1 MAIGREVRPFV
12 GLQTEIAS
20 VVHETVAHA
29 AATESEATAMTTPTN
44 KRELLTTPV
53 EHLDITTVNVVPL
66 VEMMGKTAF
75 SARDLARAGRIV
87 DMMVRDE
94 GAGVILTLAGS
105 VVSAGQRKVITD
117 LIDAN
122 MIDAIVSTGA
132 NIVDQDFFEALGYR
146 HWQGD
151 RFADDNALREMMID
165 RIFDTYIDEEQL
177 RACDDTIREIADGL
191 APGTYSSREFIV
203 EMAKYLEARDL
214 GADSIV
220 RRAYDK
226 GVPIFVPAFSDC
238 SAGFGLVHHQV
249 HHPEAHVAIDS
260 VKDFREL
267 TEIKIHQGG
276 TGIFMLG
283 GGVPKNFVQDIV
295 VSAEFLG
302 HEVDMHRYA
311 VQLTVADE
319 RDGALSGS
327 TLKEAS
333 SWGKVDTAYEQMVY
347 GELTVTFPLVAGYAW
362 HQRGWEGRAPRAYNR
377 LFERAA
383 TPERVRVGR

>member
-1 MAIGREVRPFV
+1 MTDRPTTKRQH
-12 GLQTEIAS
+12 L
-20 VVHETVAHA
+20 
-29 AATESEATAMTTPTN
+29 AT
-44 KRELLTTPV
+44 LV
-53 EHLDITTVNVVPL
+53 EHLDIKQVDVVPL

-94 GAGVILTLAGS
+94 SAGVILTLAGS
-105 VVSAGQRKVITD
+105 VVSAGQKQVILD
-117 LIDAN
+117 LLDAD

-146 HWQGD
+146 HYQGD
-151 RFADDNALREMMID
+151 KFMDDNQLRELMID
-165 RIFDTYIDEEQL
+165 RIYDTYIDEEEL
-177 RACDDTIREIADGL
+177 RACDDTVREIAEGMR
-191 APGTYSSREFIV
+191 PGAYSSREFII
-203 EMAKYLEARDL
+203 EMAKYLAAKGL

-220 RRAYDK
+220 RRAYDA

-249 HHPEAHVAIDS
+249 NHPDAHVAIDS

-267 TEIKIHQGG
+267 TQIKIHQGT
-276 TGIFMLG
+276 TGILMLG

-302 HEVDMHRYA
+302 HDAEMHKYA

-333 SWGKVDTAYEQMVY
+333 SWGKVDTAWEQMVY

-362 HQRGWEGRAPRAYNR
+362 HKRGWEGRAPRDYNR
-377 LFERAA
+377 MLGA
-383 TPERVRVGR
+383 TSLAPGRESVSTD

>member
-1 MAIGREVRPFV
+1 
-12 GLQTEIAS
+12 
-20 VVHETVAHA
+20 
-29 AATESEATAMTTPTN
+29 MTTP
-44 KRELLTTPV
+44 KRKPELLSTPV

-66 VEMMGKTAF
+66 VEMMGRTAF

-117 LIDAN
+117 MIDAN
-122 MIDAIVSTGA
+122 MVDAIVSTGA

-151 RFADDNALREMMID
+151 KFADDNALREMMID

-191 APGTYSSREFIV
+191 APGAYSSREFIV
-203 EMAKYLEARDL
+203 EMAKYLEERDL

-220 RRAYDK
+220 RRAFEK

-249 HHPEAHVAIDS
+249 HHPDAHVSIDS

-267 TEIKIHQGG
+267 TEIKIHQGT
-276 TGIFMLG
+276 TGIIMLG

-302 HEVDMHRYA
+302 HEVDMHKYA

-333 SWGKVDTAYEQMVY
+333 SWGKVDTAWEQMVY
-347 GELTVTFPLVAGYAW
+347 GELTVTFPLVAGYAY

-377 LFERAA
+377 LFARASA
-383 TPERVRVGR
+383 PERERVAR